1 MVVNRK
7 DTILVTG
14 GKGFLGRAVCRSL
27 KRRGYDNVVA
37 LPGSTNSFAL
47 NLTNPTNVTHVFD
60 SYDPDV
66 VIHLAARVGG
76 IGANQESPGRFF
88 YENMSMGLNV
98 INESRRKGCK
108 KLVLLSTVCSYP
120 NHTPVPFKEEYIWN
134 GYPEETNA
142 PYGIAKKALMEMLS
156 AYRKQYG
163 FNGITLIPVNMYGPN
178 DNFDPKVSHVIP
190 ALILKIQKAIHEGL
204 DEVEVWG
211 TGEASRE
218 FLYVDDCA
226 EAIAMATEKYN
237 KPGPVNIGTG
247 REIKIRDLIN
257 TIVHIMDYQGKIVFD
272 TSKPDGQPR
281 RCLDVEKAR
290 DEFNFEATTPLEEGL
305 YKTVEWFRND
315 YWNNFVQRQGDAASP
330 PVGQPL

>member
-14 GKGFLGRAVCRSL
+14 GKGFLGRAVWRAL
-27 KRRGYDNVVA
+27 KRHGYDNVVA

-88 YENMSMGLNV
+88 YENMLMGLNV

-120 NHTPVPFKEEYIWN
+120 NPTPVPFKEEYIWN

-142 PYGIAKKALMEMLS
+142 PYGVAKKALMEMLS

-163 FNGITLIPVNMYGPN
+163 FNGITIIPFNMYGPY

-190 ALILKIQKAIHEGL
+190 ALILKIQKAIHKGL
-204 DEVEVWG
+204 SEVEVWG

-226 EAIAMATEKYN
+226 EAVVLSTEKYN
-237 KPGPVNIGTG
+237 KSGPVNIGTG
-247 REIKIRDLIN
+247 REIKIRDLVN
-257 TIVHIMDYQGKIVFD
+257 TIAHIMDYKGKIVFD
-272 TSKPDGQPR
+272 VSKPDGQPR

-290 DEFNFEATTPLEEGL
+290 DEFDFEATTSLKEGL
-305 YKTVEWFRND
+305 YKTIEWFRND